1 MKIYQIYP
9 QTSSFCSISQ
19 RGTRKTDIRLC
30 SHHSRTGAPWLSP
43 PQWDLTVKALTFPH
57 LKQFC
62 SDLYT
67 CKYWRTEKEL
77 NSLQKENTQTLQLL
91 ADTDLLTTILIY
103 LIKSEKE
110 LQFTILVNLTLLLR
124 CTYRS
129 DLFSEQ
135 PRGKK
140 KWRSE
145 PNRIYEWKNIHMK
158 KTQKNEKAGKFK
170 ENGKRQHLK

>member
-1 MKIYQIYP
+1 MKKAQHCSEDISDISSDILLLQHLPERYQE
-9 QTSSFCSISQ
+9 
-19 RGTRKTDIRLC
+19 TDIRLC

-43 PQWDLTVKALTFPH
+43 PQWDLTVQALTFLH

-91 ADTDLLTTILIY
+91 ADIDLLTTILIY

-110 LQFTILVNLTLLLR
+110 LQFTVLVNLTLLLR

-135 PRGKK
+135 RRGKK
-140 KWRSE
+140 KVKVRAKPHLW
-145 PNRIYEWKNIHMK
+145 M
-158 KTQKNEKAGKFK
+158 EKYTHEKDTK
-170 ENGKRQHLK
+170 ERESWQV